1 MYYDIYNI
9 CFLLCLLLLE
19 LAFLFSS
26 YNSEKKASKI
36 FLAIAVHRCSTH
48 PRLQNGLMANN
59 TLKVIAATALLSVF
73 STQLVKAAWKEY
85 TLSHAATK
93 NKIASQP
100 RQYDENLFRE
110 QLARNYAF
118 LGEEGMRKVK
128 EQFIVIVGAG
138 ELGSWVCTMLIR
150 SGCQKVMIID
160 PEDISVESLNTHCC
174 ATLSDVGKP
183 KVECLKEHLSKIA
196 PWCEIKARTKAWTK
210 ENSEELF
217 FTDGDSPTFIVDCL
231 DNLESKVDL
240 LEYAYNNKINVI
252 SSMGIATKSD
262 PTRVS
267 INDISMTEFDPISRC
282 VRRKLRKRGI
292 VTGIPVVFSSEML
305 DPRRDDVLS
314 SIDGEHCAINASRDE
329 ALRHLPELGTMPGI
343 FGLSI
348 ATWILTK
355 VSGYPMKGNEVK
367 NRLKFHDGILE
378 TFQNQMERLNDSKDQ
393 SSVIGLKEVGYIVEE
408 MFRGKSPISGYS
420 TKLALTKWEPNEEVS
435 LTNVVLL
442 TKDEQEIH
450 EEKVLRD
457 GKKLTDVYSSEV
469 LNAIKRTFKE
479 EEYYS

>member
-1 MYYDIYNI
+1 
-9 CFLLCLLLLE
+9 
-19 LAFLFSS
+19 
-26 YNSEKKASKI
+26 
-36 FLAIAVHRCSTH
+36 
-48 PRLQNGLMANN
+48 MANN
-59 TLKVIAATALLSVF
+59 TWKAVVTTALLTVF

-85 TLSHAATK
+85 KLSCAANK
-93 NKIASQP
+93 NNIASQP
-100 RQYDENLFRE
+100 RQYDEDLFRE

-128 EQFIVIVGAG
+128 EQFIIIVGAG

-150 SGCQKVMIID
+150 SGCQKIMIID
-160 PEDISVESLNTHCC
+160 PDNISIESLNTHCC
-174 ATLSDVGKP
+174 AVLSDVGKP

-196 PWCEIKARTKAWTK
+196 PWSEIKTSAKAWTK

-217 FTDGDSPTFIVDCL
+217 FADSDSPTFVVDCL

-240 LEYAYNNKINVI
+240 LEYAHNNKINVI

-292 VTGIPVVFSSEML
+292 VTGIPVVFSNEML
-305 DPRRDDVLS
+305 DPRRDNILS
-314 SIDGEHCAINASRDE
+314 SIDDECCAINASRDH

-355 VSGYPMKGNEVK
+355 VSGYPMKKNEVK
-367 NRLKFHDGILE
+367 NRIKFHDGILE
-378 TFQNQMERLNDSKDQ
+378 TFQRQMTRFSEGNHQ
-393 SSVIGLKEVGYIVEE
+393 SSLIGLKEVGYIVEE
-408 MFRGKSPISGYS
+408 IFRGKSPISGYS
-420 TKLALTKWEPNEEVS
+420 TKLALTKWDADKEVS
-435 LTNVVLL
+435 LTNLVLL

-450 EEKVLRD
+450 EKRVLEN
-457 GKKLTDVYSSEV
+457 GEKLTDVYSSEV
-469 LNAIKRTFKE
+469 LNVIERTFKE
-479 EEYYS
+479 EQYYS